1 MPKSE
6 DSVAPGPSPRSIPAQ
21 AARLSPGHHFQGDLT
36 GSEDLIV
43 QGTFKGKIFLLERTL
58 TIDPKAEVEGD
69 VEAGDIFVAGSLT
82 GNIRATGRVVLEA
95 ASSVKGDI
103 VAARISIQDGARF
116 KGSIQMNKG

>member
-1 MPKSE
+1 
-6 DSVAPGPSPRSIPAQ
+6 
-21 AARLSPGHHFQGDLT
+21 HFQGDLT